1 MKQPFSDQQRQTTIR
16 DGTKDT
22 TSCFMI
28 VTMVTI
34 NGVLEVVLE
43 VILKNVYESIER
55 VCEINQEGK

>member
-1 MKQPFSDQQRQTTIR
+1 
-16 DGTKDT
+16 
-22 TSCFMI
+22 MI